1 MTDFLK
7 VNKHLMR
14 GLTYF
19 IILLAAMLSYFPTF
33 SGEFILDDKSL
44 IEHNQYITGLHS
56 LQSYFMQEDGALDTT
71 DPEAYHTGYYR
82 PLINL
87 SYWLDYRIWGMWAPG
102 FRTTNLIFH
111 ILCCMV
117 LYHFLGALIGDRRVA
132 LWLALVFTVHPV
144 NTEAVSWVSSRNNI
158 LATLFALS
166 AHSVYIRAQEKR
178 NKTPF
183 LILSAIFYGGAV
195 LSKEFGVMLLPIL
208 FLYKR
213 VVRRTKSRLT
223 EDVIELIPFIVFLLF
238 YFILRQK
245 ATGSLLTPEGFE
257 NVWRRIAFTPY
268 LIASNLKMILFPYNL
283 HSYILT
289 YPDGYLSWQMLFGFS
304 VIILMGCLVFRYKE
318 NRLIVYSILS
328 FIIALFP
335 ILNIVPTSGVS
346 LFSMR
351 WLYFPM
357 VFLTPAFA
365 VVLKSALM
373 ARRSLSIAVSALIV
387 AYLGAYSVFLNR
399 GLWHDEKTFFE
410 VEIHRFNNSYYAYGC
425 ALNYLKLEDYEEA
438 EKYFKIAV
446 NGYHS
451 SRSKTQIDYA
461 AFLNDMGRP
470 DEALLY
476 LKKAKLPRLWPKEE
490 EEWHRCMGVAFL
502 KLNRAEEA
510 LPYLELAVEYGP
522 DDPVNWANLGAA
534 FSAMGMY
541 TKSVDALNKGL
552 EIDFDAVGV
561 RKNLAI
567 AYKQMGNYE
576 KANEVLSNI
585 PPQEVEGRADIKRLI
600 DEVQTELG
608 RGNF

>member
-7 VNKHLMR
+7 TKKYLKR
-14 GLTYF
+14 WLPYI
-19 IILLAAMLSYFPTF
+19 IILLVAMLSYSPTF
-33 SGEFILDDKSL
+33 TGEFILDDKSL
-44 IEHNQYITGLHS
+44 VEHNQYITGLHS
-56 LQSYFMQEDGALDTT
+56 LRSYLTQEDGALDTT

-87 SYWLDYRIWGMWAPG
+87 SYWLDYKIWGMWAPG
-102 FRTTNLIFH
+102 FRTTNLILH
-111 ILCCMV
+111 ILCCIV
-117 LYHFLGALIGDRRVA
+117 LYHFLGTLIGDRRLA

-166 AHSVYIRAQEKR
+166 AHTIYIRAQEKK

-208 FLYKR
+208 FLYKKI
-213 VVRRTKSRLT
+213 VRRTKSRLA
-223 EDVIELIPFIVFLLF
+223 EDVMEFLPFIVFLLF

-257 NVWRRIAFTPY
+257 NVWTRIYFTPY

-283 HSYILT
+283 HSFILK
-289 YPDGYLSWQMLFGFS
+289 YPDGYLNWQMLFGFS

-318 NRLIVYSILS
+318 NWLIVYSILS
-328 FIIALFP
+328 FIVAVFP

-357 VFLTPAFA
+357 VFLAPAFA
-365 VVLKSALM
+365 VVLKSAFM
-373 ARRSLSIAVSALIV
+373 ARRSLSIAVSASIV
-387 AYLGAYSVFLNR
+387 AYLGAYSVILNKV
-399 GLWHDEKTFFE
+399 LWHDERAFFE

-425 ALNYLKLEDYEEA
+425 ALNHLKLKDYTEA
-438 EKYFKIAV
+438 DKYFRIAV

-461 AFLNDMGRP
+461 AFLNDMGRS

-490 EEWHRCMGVAFL
+490 EEWHRGMGVAYL
-502 KLNRAEEA
+502 KLDRAEEA

-522 DDPVNWANLGAA
+522 DEPVNWTNLGAA
-534 FSAMGMY
+534 YGIMGMHAE
-541 TKSVDALNKGL
+541 SADALNKGL
-552 EIDFDAVGV
+552 EIDFDSIPL

-567 AYKQMGNYE
+567 AYVRMGDYD
-576 KANEVLSNI
+576 KANSVLSRI
-585 PPQEVEGRADIKRLI
+585 PPHEIEGRVDIERLIKNVKKRLT
-600 DEVQTELG
+600 DKSL
-608 RGNF
+608 